1 VDIAGLSPGRV
12 SCNRADLLLAD
23 GVSYDRFRQPD
34 YKAFQ
39 PAVLFL
45 ENVKLLLQFCV
56 SRELIVRQAPPALN
70 PLHNSPFSRFVNL
83 VALSIARTQKLVAH
97 PAMNAVFALKVFDQI
112 IGGESMR
119 IRVAGRPDRTLTV
132 A

>member
-1 VDIAGLSPGRV
+1 VGIAGLSPGRV
-12 SCNRADLLLAD
+12 NCNRADLLLAD

-39 PAVLFL
+39 PAVL
-45 ENVKLLLQFCV
+45 
-56 SRELIVRQAPPALN
+56 
-70 PLHNSPFSRFVNL
+70 L
-83 VALSIARTQKLVAH
+83 VAMSIARTQKLVAH

-119 IRVAGRPDRTLTV
+119 IRLRGGLTGR
-132 A
+132 

>member
-1 VDIAGLSPGRV
+1 VGIAGLSPGRV

-39 PAVLFL
+39 PAVL
-45 ENVKLLLQFCV
+45 
-56 SRELIVRQAPPALN
+56 
-70 PLHNSPFSRFVNL
+70 L
-83 VALSIARTQKLVAH
+83 VAMSIARTQKLAH
-97 PAMNAVFALKVFDQI
+97 PAINAVFALKMFDQI

-119 IRVAGRPDRTLTV
+119 IRLRGGLTGR
-132 A
+132 